1 MMDISADGDTWGSLE
16 ELAER
21 ELPAAIE
28 DEIVQLMDEGAQRAK
43 AAPFLDDTGATRQ
56 SIQGG
61 IFSQP
66 ASSEKSWIGFIR
78 AESEAAAFL
87 EYGTRPHEIRPK
99 NARSLAFQGPAGLV
113 FAKKVNHPGTR
124 ALAFI
129 RNAMSDD
136 EFVTR
141 IELRF
146 EKVLGA
152 SRS

>member
-1 MMDISADGDTWGSLE
+1 MIEYESDGDTWDDLE
-16 ELAER
+16 NLADR
-21 ELPAAIE
+21 ILPAAIE
-28 DEIVQLMDEGAQRAK
+28 DEIVQLMAEGAQRAK

-66 ASSEKSWIGFIR
+66 EGGEKSWIGFIR
-78 AESEAAAFL
+78 AESVAAGFL

-113 FAKKVNHPGTR
+113 FAKKVNHPGTQ
-124 ALAFI
+124 ALFFI
-129 RNAMSDD
+129 RGAMSDD

-141 IELRF
+141 IERRF
-146 EKVLGA
+146 EKVLGG
-152 SRS
+152 S